1 MACLLD
7 LRIFLR
13 RWATRI
19 TPGTRKCS
27 ELLKPVFGGSVL
39 RVKRLVFL
47 AVAPDMAQQCLAWGA
62 NFVAVGVDTML
73 YSDALDQRLAM
84 FKSGKK
90 WATHKR

>member
-27 ELLKPVFGGSVL
+27 ELLETSIRRIRAAGKVAG
-39 RVKRLVFL
+39 FL
-47 AVAPDMAQQCLAWGA
+47 AVAPDMAQQCGVGA

-84 FKSGKK
+84 FKSGKMDH
-90 WATHKR
+90 A